1 MSRLQSLKVSIH
13 QRLTAAVEE
22 IFGLLDQTLIE
33 YEEEMNRHQKL
44 LDVAFKPEITAQKK
58 GCHAEVQ
65 QLLVSQAEVSSEQ
78 QQKQQEWSSSLDQED
93 QEDPEPP
100 HIKEEQEELWTSQ
113 EGEQLQGLEEA
124 DITKFTFTP
133 VPVKSE
139 DDDDD
144 DEEKAQSSQLHQSQP
159 ERNREGERLRPE
171 IQGDA
176 CRGSEPA
183 GNSVPDRLLR
193 KDNYVKTSQDI
204 EERNYYWMETRD
216 PQAHFNTLHCNV
228 VPTDDREC
236 NTGAKSYSCSEC
248 GKRFGHKGTLQ
259 RHVRCHTGE
268 KPFGCTICGK
278 RFTQSGPLVHHL
290 RLHTGEK
297 PFTCS
302 VCGKRFTQK
311 GNLTCHMT
319 VHTGEKPFSCSVCE
333 KRFTRQS
340 RVKKHKCVVESGSS
354 L

>member
-13 QRLTAAVEE
+13 QRLAAAVEE
-22 IFGLLDQTLIE
+22 IFGLLDQTLTE

-44 LDVAFKPEITAQKK
+44 LDAAFKPEITAQKK
-58 GCHAEVQ
+58 GFHAEVQ
-65 QLLVSQAEVSSEQ
+65 QLLVSQADVSSEQ
-78 QQKQQEWSSSLDQED
+78 QQQEWSSSLDQED
-93 QEDPEPP
+93 QDDPEPP

-124 DITKFTFTP
+124 DITKFTFAP
-133 VPVKSE
+133 DPVKSE

-144 DEEKAQSSQLHQSQP
+144 DEKKAQSSQLHQSQP
-159 ERNREGERLRPE
+159 ERNRDGERLRPE
-171 IQGDA
+171 IQGDV

-216 PQAHFNTLHCNV
+216 PQAHFSTLHCNV
-228 VPTDDREC
+228 VPADDREC

-268 KPFGCTICGK
+268 KPFGCTTCGK